1 MESLTASMAN
11 LELSFEGY
19 LKKCTDEYLELNK
32 QEFIKNLDLKEK
44 TLINKIKNFYDNK
57 WTDDERSETSLES
70 YIEKIKICPFLQI
83 HFRKDPTKQSIHE
96 KVQIEWIKKSY
107 PDTVKLPS
115 DKDGLYFENGQ
126 LKTCKTKR
134 NNNCSKTIDILIPSK
149 NIYGI
154 LKYSTTAGGAQDN
167 QKDDVVFFIK
177 NIVLYLNEKTDYIF
191 YFYLDGAYYTTDIID
206 ALKNDIPEEYSSKIK
221 ILSCQKK

>member
-70 YIEKIKICPFLQI
+70 YIE
-83 HFRKDPTKQSIHE
+83 
-96 KVQIEWIKKSY
+96 
-107 PDTVKLPS
+107 
-115 DKDGLYFENGQ
+115 N
-126 LKTCKTKR
+126 
-134 NNNCSKTIDILIPSK
+134 
-149 NIYGI
+149 
-154 LKYSTTAGGAQDN
+154 
-167 QKDDVVFFIK
+167 
-177 NIVLYLNEKTDYIF
+177 LNK
-191 YFYLDGAYYTTDIID
+191 
-206 ALKNDIPEEYSSKIK
+206 
-221 ILSCQKK
+221 